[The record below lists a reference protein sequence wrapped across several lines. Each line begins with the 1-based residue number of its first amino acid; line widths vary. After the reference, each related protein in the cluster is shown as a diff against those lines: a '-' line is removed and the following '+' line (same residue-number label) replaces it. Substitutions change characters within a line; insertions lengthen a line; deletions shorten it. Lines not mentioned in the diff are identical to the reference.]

1 MATIGKGRVIGNQ
14 GFSIIDPG
22 ITESELEDIELL
34 ESDAGPDELEEIERA
49 DLIDAVADINLRND
63 KKKHDDYEEEQD
75 ALMDEIDKRYDGLC

>member
-1 MATIGKGRVIGNQ
+1 MATFGNGKVVGNQ

-34 ESDAGPDELEEIERA
+34 ESDAGPDELAEIERA